1 MGTVTKVIEGMIGAI
16 VGAVA
21 FVAVRALVSGLDTSG
36 WGAAEI
42 VMMRTVLPLALAIA
56 AVVVVFVGLTKVL

>member
-1 MGTVTKVIEGMIGAI
+1 MGTVTKIIEGMIGAI

-36 WGAAEI
+36 WGTAEI
-42 VMMRTVLPLALAIA
+42 VMMQTVLPLALAIV
-56 AVVVVFVGLTKVL
+56 AVVVVFVGLTRLI

>member
-1 MGTVTKVIEGMIGAI
+1 MGTVTKIIEGMIGAI

-21 FVAVRALVSGLDTSG
+21 FVVVRALVSGLDTSG
-36 WGAAEI
+36 WGSAEI

-56 AVVVVFVGLTKVL
+56 AVIVVFVGLTKIV